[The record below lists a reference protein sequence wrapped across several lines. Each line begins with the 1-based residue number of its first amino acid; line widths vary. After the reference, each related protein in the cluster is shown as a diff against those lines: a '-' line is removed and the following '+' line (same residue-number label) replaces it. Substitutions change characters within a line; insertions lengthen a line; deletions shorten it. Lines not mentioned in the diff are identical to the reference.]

1 MFEAAR
7 LLGPTRRSIAL
18 ETHLGRSIENEIAL
32 EPDETS
38 IRKYQRLLANHPG
51 WKERRSP
58 FGICNCVGHV
68 WASRRTAVYENL
80 DNQVIGVFQDDGYR
94 VLDWPRES
102 LLIGDLVTYW
112 DSAKRHKG
120 FFHVGIVF
128 EIRSLDEGTQ
138 QLPWILSKWDD
149 SSGEVL
155 HHYKEVPFSD
165 DIEAEFWTDRAL
177 ERTGR

>member
-7 LLGPTRRSIAL
+7 LLGPTTRSIVL
-18 ETHLGRSIENEIAL
+18 QTHLGNKIVNEIAL
-32 EPDETS
+32 APDEGS
-38 IRKYQRLLANHPG
+38 IRKYERLLANHPH
-51 WKERRSP
+51 WSKRRP
-58 FGICNCVGHV
+58 PYGICNCVGHV

-80 DNQVIGVFQDDGYR
+80 DSQVIRVFDDDGYTA
-94 VLDWPRES
+94 LDWPRES
-102 LLIGDLVTYW
+102 LWLGDLVTYW

-128 EIRSLDEGTQ
+128 EIRSLPDGTQ
-138 QLPWILSKWDD
+138 QIPWILSKWDD

-177 ERTGR
+177 GRTGR